1 MRLTGTLS
9 AWNMNK
15 EFEIWLSFKSNQE
28 EIIPLIR
35 AVCVCACIVTVL
47 KTRTLELWE
56 EKLPCHFGGQ
66 Q

>member
-28 EIIPLIR
+28 EIILLIR
-35 AVCVCACIVTVL
+35 AVCVCTY
-47 KTRTLELWE
+47 
-56 EKLPCHFGGQ
+56 
-66 Q
+66 